1 MFFLRQSHICPP
13 FQDKLLMSI
22 IFLTIVQFIWL
33 ANFFQKAKKYD
44 SIIFK
49 SNLREK

>member
-1 MFFLRQSHICPP
+1 MFFLPQSQIRPP
-13 FQDKLLMSI
+13 FQDKLLM
-22 IFLTIVQFIWL
+22 FNLFDYCAVALL
-33 ANFFQKAKKYD
+33 ANFFSKNKEND